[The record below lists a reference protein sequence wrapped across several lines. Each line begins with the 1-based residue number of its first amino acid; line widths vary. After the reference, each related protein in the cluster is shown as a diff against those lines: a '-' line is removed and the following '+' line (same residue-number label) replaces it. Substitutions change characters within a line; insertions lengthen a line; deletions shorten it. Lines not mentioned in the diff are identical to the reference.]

1 VVDDRIRLAGLR
13 LLGVPGALPEELG
26 RPQPFEVDVD
36 LVADLTG
43 AGRTDSL
50 ADTVDYGAV
59 VAAVERIVVGEN
71 HRLLERL
78 ATRIAD
84 DVLEV
89 DPRITAVT
97 VTVRKLR
104 PPVPADLAWA
114 GVTITRPAAS

>member
-1 VVDDRIRLAGLR
+1 MDDRIRLAGLR
-13 LLGVPGALPEELG
+13 LLGVHGALPEEQE
-26 RPQPFEVDVD
+26 RAQPFEVDVD
-36 LVADLTG
+36 LVADLAE
-43 AGRTDSL
+43 AGGTDSL

-59 VAAVERIVVGEN
+59 VAAVERIVVGES

-89 DPRITAVT
+89 DRRITAVT

-104 PPVPADLAWA
+104 PPVPVDLAWA
-114 GVTITRPAAS
+114 GVTITRPADR